1 LSIFIIQSQKTVIF
15 VVTAMK
21 TPDVKLIPMVS
32 KRQRILVMF
41 MKQYIVLNNSTPI
54 CLYCCILSHSTVP
67 VVSLDYKV
75 FIAFTGILLYS
86 LNSSVF

>member
-1 LSIFIIQSQKTVIF
+1 MSIFIIQSQKTIF

-21 TPDVKLIPMVS
+21 TPDVKLITMVS

-41 MKQYIVLNNSTPI
+41 MKQYIVLNNSIPI
-54 CLYCCILSHSTVP
+54 CLYCCILSDNTVS
-67 VVSLDYKV
+67 VVSLDYKE

-86 LNSSVF
+86 LNSNVF